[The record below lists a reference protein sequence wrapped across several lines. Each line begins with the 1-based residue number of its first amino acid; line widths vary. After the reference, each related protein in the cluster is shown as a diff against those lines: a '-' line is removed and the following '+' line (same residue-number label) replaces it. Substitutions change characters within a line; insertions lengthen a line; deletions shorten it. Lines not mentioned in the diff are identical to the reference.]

1 MTGGAPCVVVPAGAL
16 GAAKS
21 RFAPLL
27 GEADRAAL
35 ALAML
40 GDVLEAVLAAHA
52 GPLLVVTPDARCA
65 EAARAAGAAAL
76 ADAGAGYNAAVRLAL
91 ASDEARA
98 AGAAAIVPADQARA
112 RPAELREA
120 LAALREAEVVI
131 APSLDGGTGLL
142 GLRPPDALAPAFGPD
157 SAAAHERAAR
167 RAGRSLALLRLPSLA
182 LDIDTA
188 DDLAAEGP
196 PPGPR
201 TAAFAA
207 ACEALAAVRAGG
219 GGAADGGGATL
230 RRAAGGGQ

>member
-1 MTGGAPCVVVPAGAL
+1 MTGGAPCVVVAAGAL

-21 RFAPLL
+21 RFAPLF
-27 GEADRAAL
+27 GEAERAAL

-40 GDVLEAVLAAHA
+40 GDVLEAVRAAHD

-65 EAARAAGAAAL
+65 EAARAAGAAPL
-76 ADAGAGYNAAVRLAL
+76 ADAGTGYNAAVRLAL
-91 ASDEARA
+91 ASDAARA

-112 RPAELREA
+112 RPSEMREA
-120 LAALREAEVVI
+120 LGALREAEVVL

-142 GLRPPDALAPAFGPD
+142 GLRPPDAIAPAFGPD

-167 RAGRSLALLRLPSLA
+167 RAGRSLALLRLASLA
-182 LDIDTA
+182 LDIDTPA
-188 DDLAAEGP
+188 DLDAPGP

-207 ACEALAAVRAGG
+207 ARAAQR
-219 GGAADGGGATL
+219 GGARNEGGAGAGGGATL
-230 RRAAGGGQ
+230 RRAAGGER